1 MREVPVGTAIRV
13 RTPASS
19 ANLGPGFDS
28 IGLALGVWDELS
40 VTVVAEP
47 GLRIEVSGSGA
58 DGVPRDESHLVYRS
72 MARGL
77 REFGVSVPA
86 GLVLAA
92 TNAVPHGR
100 GMGSSATAI
109 VSGVAAAQGLSVCAL
124 AAVDGLPRTPGE
136 LLDIDRDAV
145 NSLAAELEGHPDNS
159 SATVYGGMTLSW
171 SEEDDLA
178 PAPAGSVGPSTS
190 RDTPDG
196 GQAGESGKLG
206 GRHTATVRLLLH
218 PDLTAVLFVPEATL
232 ATHTARALLPERVLL
247 RDAARNSAR
256 AALLVEAATR
266 SPHLLVPATRDWLHQ
281 EARRPSYA
289 ASMAL
294 VDELR
299 AQGHAAVI
307 SGAGPSVLVLTTAD
321 RADRVR
327 STADHV
333 WRRLVPGI
341 PDVGVSVRRG

>member
-28 IGLALGVWDELS
+28 IGLALGVWDELD
-40 VTVVAEP
+40 VGVVEEP

-72 MARGL
+72 LVRGL
-77 REFGVSVPA
+77 RDLGIAVPG
-86 GLVLAA
+86 GLVMR
-92 TNAVPHGR
+92 TVNAVPHGR

-109 VSGVAAAQGLSVCAL
+109 VSGVAAAQGLSVAAELVAAGRRGSGVDAL
-124 AAVDGLPRTPGE
+124 A
-136 LLDIDRDAV
+136 IDLEAV
-145 NSLAAELEGHPDNS
+145 NSLASELEGHPDNA
-159 SATVYGGMTLSW
+159 SATVFGGMTLSW
-171 SEEDDLA
+171 SVEDDLPA
-178 PAPAGSVGPSTS
+178 GPDPAPAGDAEPGS
-190 RDTPDG
+190 
-196 GQAGESGKLG
+196 
-206 GRHTATVRLLLH
+206 RHTVTVGLPLH
-218 PDLTAVLFVPEATL
+218 PDLTAVVFVPETTL
-232 ATHTARALLPERVLL
+232 ATHTARALLPERVPL

-266 SPHLLVPATRDWLHQ
+266 RPELLVPATRDWLHQ

-294 VDELR
+294 VDRLR
-299 AQGHAAVI
+299 AQGHAAMI
-307 SGAGPSVLVLTTAD
+307 SGAGPSVLVLTTVGRVNQVQSGAD
-321 RADRVR
+321 DQ
-327 STADHV
+327 

-341 PDVGVSVRRG
+341 PASGVQVVLR

>member
-58 DGVPRDESHLVYRS
+58 DGVPRDESHLVFRS

-77 REFGVSVPA
+77 RELGVSVPA
-86 GLVLAA
+86 GLVLEA

-109 VSGVAAAQGLSVCAL
+109 VSGVAAAQGLSVCAQ
-124 AAVDGLPRTPGE
+124 AAGDGLAGVPGE
-136 LLDIDRDAV
+136 VLDIDLDAV
-145 NSLAAELEGHPDNS
+145 NSLASELEGHPDNA

-171 SEEDDLA
+171 SELDDLTSV
-178 PAPAGSVGPSTS
+178 SVGSTGPVS
-190 RDTPDG
+190 PPG
-196 GQAGESGKLG
+196 AGEVGQAGEVG
-206 GRHTATVRLLLH
+206 GRHTVTVRLPLH
-218 PDLTAVLFVPEATL
+218 PDLTAVVFVPEATL

-266 SPHLLVPATRDWLHQ
+266 SPDLLVPATRDWLHQ

-289 ASMAL
+289 ASMDL
-294 VDELR
+294 VDRLR
-299 AQGHAAVI
+299 AQGHAAMI
-307 SGAGPSVLVLTTAD
+307 SGAGPSVLVLTTTERVAG
-321 RADRVR
+321 VR
-327 STADHV
+327 SGADAV

-341 PDVGVSVRRG
+341 PERGVTVRRR

>member
-77 REFGVSVPA
+77 RELGVSVPA
-86 GLVLAA
+86 GLVLEA

-109 VSGVAAAQGLSVCAL
+109 VSGVAAAQGLSVGAL
-124 AAVDGLPRTPGE
+124 AAADGVVGAPGE
-136 LLDIDRDAV
+136 VLGIDLDAV
-145 NSLAAELEGHPDNS
+145 NSLASELEGHPDNA

-171 SEEDDLA
+171 SEQDDLP
-178 PAPAGSVGPSTS
+178 PASVGSS
-190 RDTPDG
+190 GALTPRG
-196 GQAGESGKLG
+196 SGELGPTGAAG
-206 GRHTATVRLLLH
+206 GRHTVTVHLPLH
-218 PDLTAVLFVPEATL
+218 AELTAVVFVPEETL

-266 SPHLLVPATRDWLHQ
+266 RPELLVPATRDWLHQ

-289 ASMAL
+289 ASMEL
-294 VDELR
+294 VDGLR
-299 AQGHAAVI
+299 TQGHAAMI

-321 RADRVR
+321 RVEGVR
-327 STADHV
+327 SGADHV

-341 PDVGVSVRRG
+341 PEQGVRVERR